1 MTDMKTR
8 NLVKLGDTDLTVSN
22 PAEDVRGY
30 DVLDRSGEKIGEV
43 KSLMLD
49 DAESKVRFLEVG
61 GGGFLGIGDKTWMIP
76 VDAITRIHDKHVHI
90 DKTKEHVSGGPAY
103 DPTLVQ
109 EQHWTDVYGYY
120 GYRPYWTAG
129 YAYPAYPGYVI

>member
-8 NLVKLGDTDLTVSN
+8 NLVKLGDTELTVSN

-43 KSLMLD
+43 KNLMLD

-90 DKTKEHVSGGPAY
+90 DKTGEHVSSGPAY

-109 EQHWTDVYGYY
+109 
-120 GYRPYWTAG
+120 
-129 YAYPAYPGYVI
+129 